1 MRRFVCSL
9 FLCLSCL
16 ALAGCVNHS
25 AQEAPAPIA
34 LQIQV
39 ATQIETVAQ
48 RRAGEI
54 AASMSLEEKVA
65 QLFFVRCP
73 EQNAAELVAQYQ
85 PGGFILFG
93 RDFSGQ
99 TKQSMQQQIASYQAE
114 AKIPLL
120 IGVDEEGGTVNRI
133 SRYPAFRAA
142 PFWSPQALY
151 REGGWE
157 LVRSDTEEKADL
169 LLSLGINVN
178 LAPVCDVSTNP
189 NDYIY
194 DRSFGADAPATAEY
208 VRQVVGVMK
217 EKGLGAVLKHFPGY
231 GNNVDTH
238 SGSAQDSRPY
248 SQFWESDFLPF
259 AAGIQAGADCILV
272 SHNIVEAIDATAPA
286 SLSAEMHR
294 VLRETLAF
302 EGVILSDDLVMQ
314 AVQDF
319 AGEEEAAVLALLAG
333 NDLLCCT
340 NFEIQ
345 YQAVLQAAREG
356 TLPQEVLEA
365 ALQRVLLWK
374 LELGLL
380 A

>member
-16 ALAGCVNHS
+16 ALVGCVNHS

>member
-16 ALAGCVNHS
+16 ALVGCVNHS

-54 AASMSLEEKVA
+54 AASMSLEERVA

-99 TKQSMQQQIASYQAE
+99 TKQSMQQKIASYQAE

>member
-16 ALAGCVNHS
+16 ALVGCVNHS

-99 TKQSMQQQIASYQAE
+99 TKQSMQQKIASYQAE

>member
-9 FLCLSCL
+9 FLCLFCL
-16 ALAGCVNHS
+16 VLGGCVNHS
-25 AQEAPAPIA
+25 AQEPPAAIE
-34 LQIQV
+34 LQLRV
-39 ATQIETVAQ
+39 STQIESLAQ

-73 EQNAAELVAQYQ
+73 EQNAAELVSQYQ
-85 PGGFILFG
+85 PGGYILFG

-99 TKQSMQQQIASYQAE
+99 TKQSMQQLIASYQAE

-133 SRYPAFRAA
+133 SRYPSFRAV

-157 LVRSDTEEKADL
+157 LIRSDTEEKADL

-178 LAPVCDVSTNP
+178 LAPVCDVSTDPGN
-189 NDYIY
+189 YIY
-194 DRSFGADAPATAEY
+194 GRSFGADAPATAEY
-208 VRQVVGVMK
+208 VRQVVGMMK

-238 SGSAQDSRPY
+238 SGSARDSRPY
-248 SQFWESDFLPF
+248 GQFLESDFLPF
-259 AAGIQAGADCILV
+259 AAGIEAGADCILV

-319 AGEEEAAVLALLAG
+319 AGEAEAAVLALLAG

-340 NFEIQ
+340 NFEPQ
-345 YQAVLQAAREG
+345 YQAVLQAVREG

-365 ALQRVLLWK
+365 ALRRVLLWK